1 MQSGSLYW
9 LVTCGRQMRLEGFTG
24 TERFSLAF
32 LISSS
37 VADEAAK
44 VLIRK
49 GLELINL
56 GLKDVGVA

>member
-1 MQSGSLYW
+1 
-9 LVTCGRQMRLEGFTG
+9 MRLEGFTG

-32 LISSS
+32 FISSS

-49 GLELINL
+49 GLVLINL
-56 GLKDVGVA
+56 ELKDVGEA